1 MSNESREGYAQR
13 RADEVGRPYAV
24 FVNPDAPQFD
34 YAAFDCVDNRRV
46 YAEIGATVV
55 RTFNPAGGGRRER
68 GRPSISGE
76 AR

>member
-24 FVNPDAPQFD
+24 FVNPDAQQFD

-55 RTFNPAGGGRRER
+55 RTFNPVRTVRVRLAQS
-68 GRPSISGE
+68 RPAEGV
-76 AR
+76 